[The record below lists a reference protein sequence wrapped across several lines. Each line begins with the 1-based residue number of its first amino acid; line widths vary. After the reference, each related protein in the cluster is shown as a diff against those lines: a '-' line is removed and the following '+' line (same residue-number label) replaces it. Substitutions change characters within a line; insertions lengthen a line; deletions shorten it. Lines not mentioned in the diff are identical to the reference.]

1 MIAVFF
7 LVILFFSAWY
17 LLTKKAHEVDK
28 VPGPPTLPLIGNSL
42 SFATSREEAY
52 KKMMQL
58 TKTYYPLMRTW
69 MGPNPVIHPLDPRT
83 VEVILTSSQH
93 ITKSLEYGFISDW
106 LGTGLLTSTG
116 SKWHSRRKLLTPAFH
131 FKILE
136 QFVPVF
142 AENTAILVEILKK
155 KIKSNNSAPV
165 NIVPLVTHCALDI
178 ICETA
183 MGTSVHAQTDS
194 ESEYVS
200 AMYEITDLIVYRML
214 RPWLHPDFI
223 HDMTPTGRNF
233 KRCLKTL
240 HGFTNNVIQERKEE
254 FRRRKASG
262 EPTHDGDDIGMKK
275 RTAFLD
281 LLLEMS
287 EGKGEFSDEDIREEV
302 DTFMFEGHDT
312 TAMAMSWGL
321 YYLGCNPDVQQ
332 KCVEELEEIFGD
344 DNRAPTYTDLS
355 QMKYLERVIKET
367 LRLRPSVFMIG
378 RQVTTDLKFD
388 GFSFPKGT
396 GIYLHIISI
405 HQNPKLY
412 PNPEKFDP
420 DRFLP
425 ENALGRHPYAY
436 IPFSAGPRNCIG
448 QKFAMLEQ
456 KSLLSTLLRNFKLK
470 TAYPEK
476 SSEYIPDLILRPKN
490 GIEIELT
497 LRK

>member
-1 MIAVFF
+1 MIEVIL

-17 LLTKKAHEVDK
+17 LLTRTKHEVDK
-28 VPGPPTLPLIGNSL
+28 LPGPPAIPLFGNSL
-42 SFATSREEAY
+42 SFATSREESY
-52 KKMMQL
+52 KYMMQL
-58 TKTYYPLMRTW
+58 TKTYYPVLRTW
-69 MGPNPVIHPLDPRT
+69 MGPTPVIHPLDPNI
-83 VEVILTSSQH
+83 VEIILTSSQH
-93 ITKSLEYGFISDW
+93 ITKSLEYAFISDW

-116 SKWHSRRKLLTPAFH
+116 SKWHSRRKMLTPAFH

-142 AENTAILVEILKK
+142 GDNTAILVDVVKK
-155 KIKSNNSAPV
+155 KIKSTSGPI

-183 MGTSVHAQTDS
+183 MGTAVHAQTDS
-194 ESEYVS
+194 ESKYVS
-200 AMYEITDLIVYRML
+200 AMYEISDLIVHRML
-214 RPWLHPDFI
+214 RPWLHPAFI

-240 HGFTNNVIQERKEE
+240 RGFTNNVIQERKTE
-254 FRRRKASG
+254 FRKNKASG
-262 EPTHDGDDIGMKK
+262 KVKHGEDEFGVKK

-281 LLLEMS
+281 LLLEVS
-287 EGKGEFSDEDIREEV
+287 DEKRTLSDEDIREEV

-312 TAMAMSWGL
+312 TAMAMSWAL
-321 YYLGCNPDVQQ
+321 YFLGCNPDVQQ
-332 KCVEELEEIFGD
+332 KCVEELDEIFGGD
-344 DNRAPTYTDLS
+344 DRKPTMNDLN

-378 RQVTTDLKFD
+378 RQVTTDLKF
-388 GFSFPKGT
+388 GGYTFPKGT
-396 GIYLHIISI
+396 GIYMHIISI
-405 HQNPKLY
+405 HLNPKVF

-425 ENALGRHPYAY
+425 EVALGRHPYAY

-456 KSLLSTLLRNFKLK
+456 KTLLSTMLRNFKLR
-470 TAYPEK
+470 TVDPEK
-476 SSEYIPDLILRPKN
+476 SSVYIPDLILRPKH
-490 GIEIELT
+490 GIDLEIT
-497 LRK
+497 LRQ